1 MFRIRPAFE
10 KRRFIA
16 SFTAFQF
23 IVALTASLVFGSL
36 APAYAAGGLTGNFSG
51 TVQDSSGMPVSGAT
65 VDLVSP
71 SGSYKQTTDGKGNFL
86 FLNINID
93 TYILSVQATGF
104 EPYGRE
110 GITVT
115 GDSSGS
121 IGIIKLGKLNVPKQ
135 IAVVTSRSQSSAFQ
149 PNATV
154 PSFTVGGSVL
164 VAAQGKTSNASEE
177 SVLLAAPGFQ
187 VDKEGGL
194 ILDGSTTDEVHFFFD
209 GVDFTDP
216 GFNQNGNNYFFNG
229 ISSTQI
235 VPGAGDPSQGDAGA
249 GAVNLVVRRGTYPG
263 SGQVDAE
270 LLSRPFDHQF
280 NLEYGAATKNNS
292 VSDFFS
298 YFKDDVNTQYGPFG
312 SSAYDDGIFYN
323 DATYTAENDFVNNLV
338 FHFGKNNN
346 QSFQFL
352 FYNNSTQTDG
362 NYGDAQIQYDDVNPY
377 EIALASGITGLST
390 TQAQSLIAHESG
402 EYPGANVTTPDEISG
417 TTLLKF
423 EYNNQLNSTTA
434 LDLRYFNA
442 NYIHATD
449 VSSDQAGYP
458 GTDAFF
464 DTQTS
469 GGSRTGAILNITKQ
483 AGSSNL
489 LTFSANVEDAR
500 PNFSALFEPQG
511 LFALGE
517 NAALFLR
524 PANPNLPVSASNP
537 CPVVDFPGTTTP
549 NPEACYLQ
557 QYYYQQGGTPLPPA
571 VDLRSVNLQHFYGSG
586 LRDQLQVSSKF
597 KLDLGLRYDDIDEG
611 FGSNVA
617 YEDEATQNVVGNPY
631 YADVDY
637 QAADHPHFLE
647 PRIGASYRIDAT
659 DSVAFTYGKSIN
671 ETGSGEQAS
680 PENFDAFQ
688 PFTNIPVTSALA
700 NIFQGGTPFGNPAPT
715 VIAASTPTN
724 PTAYNQTTILCNT
737 AVPYATGASANAN
750 PSYNGSIGNGLQL
763 GKPCANLGQLLYSQ
777 DDVYFPEI
785 VAVTPA
791 IFENYDFN
799 FSHQFK
805 DGSAVRIA
813 PFFRQGKDI
822 QVFTTPLVF
831 NPATGTY
838 QTGSIVG
845 QPDGKQTTTGV
856 DLSYTLPERKYGLNG
871 FVNATYVNE
880 FTNTPAAGDNFE
892 GQDFEPVVLPASY
905 SSGDMYR
912 AGFVSPIT
920 ANAGISYTTKSG
932 FRINPVLHFIGG
944 YPYNAGSLTPVIN
957 SQYGAINVPNTNLT
971 DQFGSAGAPAFV
983 DPANPGSEFKPVIS
997 ATRGEKESA
1006 SGGGLLSRPQVTSD
1020 LTLEYTAPGS
1030 RTTFGI
1036 VGEDLFNNGIYAT
1049 PSINGAYYPVATGV
1063 AGPLTGQSVTGAVYP
1078 TYDNVVAKNTY
1089 PYGAYNVGYTNALP
1103 FTLRFY
1109 VQYKL

>member
-16 SFTAFQF
+16 SLTALQF

-51 TVQDSSGMPVSGAT
+51 TVQDSTGAPVSGAT

-71 SGSYKQTTDGKGNFL
+71 SGSYKQTTDAKGNFL

-110 GITVT
+110 GITVS

-154 PSFTVGGSVL
+154 PSFTVGGAVL
-164 VAAQGKTSNASEE
+164 EAAQGKTSNASEE

-235 VPGAGDPSQGDAGA
+235 VPGAGDPSQGDSGA

-263 SGQVDAE
+263 TGQVDAE

-298 YFKDDVNTQYGPFG
+298 YFKDDVNSQYGPFG
-312 SSAYDDGIFYN
+312 STAYDDGIFYN
-323 DATYTAENDFVNNLV
+323 ENSYTAENDFVNNLV

-352 FYNNSTQTDG
+352 YYTNSTEGT
-362 NYGDAQIQYDDVNPY
+362 GDYADAPIQYDNVNPY
-377 EIALASGITGLST
+377 EIALASGITGLSAD
-390 TQAQSLIAHESG
+390 QAQSLIAHEPG
-402 EYPGANVTTPDEISG
+402 EYPGATVTTPDSIDA

-442 NYIHATD
+442 NYVHATD
-449 VSSDQAGYP
+449 VSSDQGGYP
-458 GTDAFF
+458 GTDPFF
-464 DTQTS
+464 DPQTS

-483 AGSSNL
+483 AGTANL
-489 LTFSANVEDAR
+489 LTFSGNVEDAR
-500 PNFSALFEPQG
+500 PNFSAVSQVQG
-511 LFALGE
+511 LLAQGA

-524 PANPNLPVSASNP
+524 PTNPNLPVSASNP
-537 CPVVDFPGTTTP
+537 CPIDPST
-549 NPEACYLQ
+549 NPEACFLQ
-557 QYYYQQGGTPLPPA
+557 QYYYQSGGTPLPPA
-571 VDLRSVNLQHFYGSG
+571 VDLRSVNLQHFYGAG
-586 LRDQLQVSSKF
+586 LRDQLQVTSKF
-597 KLDLGLRYDDIDEG
+597 KLDLGVRYDLIDEG
-611 FGSNVA
+611 FGSNLA
-617 YEDEATQNVVGNPY
+617 YEDENDQNVPGNPY
-631 YADVDY
+631 YQDIGY
-637 QAADHPHFLE
+637 QEADHPHFIE
-647 PRIGASYRIDAT
+647 PRLGGSYRIDPT

-680 PENFDAFQ
+680 PENFDSYQ
-688 PFTNIPVTSALA
+688 PFANIPIGAVASVLQAP
-700 NIFQGGTPFGNPAPT
+700 NGG
-715 VIAASTPTN
+715 
-724 PTAYNQTTILCNT
+724 
-737 AVPYATGASANAN
+737 TGASAGTVFGNPYATPQTCYPAVTFPVGASAN
-750 PSYNGSIGNGLQL
+750 TAPSYNGSVGSTLQL
-763 GKPCANLGQLLYSQ
+763 GKPCANLAQYLYFNG
-777 DDVYFPEI
+777 DVYFPE
-785 VAVTPA
+785 VVSVTPA
-791 IFENYDFN
+791 VFENYDFN
-799 FSHQFK
+799 YSHQFK

-813 PFFRQGKDI
+813 PFFRQGKNI

-856 DLSYTLPERKYGLNG
+856 DLSYTLPEKKYGLNG
-871 FVNATYVNE
+871 YVNATYVNE

-920 ANAGISYTTKSG
+920 ANLGLSYNTKSG
-932 FRINPVLHFIGG
+932 FRINPVLHFVGG
-944 YPYNAGSLTPVIN
+944 FPYNAGSLTPTIN
-957 SQYGAINVPNTNLT
+957 AQYGAINVPNTNLT
-971 DQFGSAGAPAFV
+971 DQFGAAGAPAFV

-1006 SGGGLLSRPQVTSD
+1006 SGGGLLSKPFVTSD
-1020 LTLEYTAPGS
+1020 LTLEYTPPGS
-1030 RTTFGI
+1030 RATFGI

-1049 PSINGAYYPVATGV
+1049 PSVNGSYYPVATGV
-1063 AGPLTGQSVTGAVYP
+1063 AGPLTGQSVTGAVFP
-1078 TYDNVVAKNTY
+1078 TLANVVAKNTS
-1089 PYGAYNVGYTNALP
+1089 PYEAYNVGYSNALP
-1103 FTLRFY
+1103 FTLRLY